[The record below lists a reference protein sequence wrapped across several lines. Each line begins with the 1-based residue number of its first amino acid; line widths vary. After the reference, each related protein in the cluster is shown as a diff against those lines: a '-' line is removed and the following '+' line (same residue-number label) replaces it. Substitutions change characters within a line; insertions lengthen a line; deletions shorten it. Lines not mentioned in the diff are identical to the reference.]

1 MFSNKLHINITFSH
15 VYVDQDDNFLLED
28 LPLLLIINLQGEIR
42 AKSKLRACVR
52 KNYPIPPVIPHDP
65 TFYIIYGIKISYLV
79 GEIIRKK
86 TSHK

>member
-1 MFSNKLHINITFSH
+1 MVSNKLHINITFSH

-28 LPLLLIINLQGEIR
+28 LPLFFIIKLQFDIR

-52 KNYPIPPVIPHDP
+52 NSYSIPPVIPHDP
-65 TFYIIYGIKISYLV
+65 TLYIIYGIKITYLV
-79 GEIIRKK
+79 GENIRKK